1 MIIKLR
7 IEVLRC
13 NPRIFFKIPFTWMM
27 IIFSCLFLGTL
38 IFTFFN
44 DRFYNMPIGQITQIT
59 DIQSQKVTDE
69 HKNKDIKYKEKLTF
83 KILNGEFKG
92 QTTTIPH
99 QYVKSQADSESFSKN
114 DKVVLHISKNPKDA
128 TIIEKKR
135 DTIVVIITGLFL
147 LTVLVVGKKVG
158 LQSILSL
165 IVNTITV
172 MGAILIHNQYGT
184 ISLFLLMT
192 CAIIISTSFT
202 LLLVT
207 GWHTRTLITIVSTL
221 IGTFL
226 CVGITEVIIKFTGG
240 NGIKYETIT
249 FLTLPPKDVFLASV
263 LIGTLGAVMD
273 VSITIASGMY
283 EILQRS
289 PQISMKRWA
298 LAGRHI
304 GQDIMGTM
312 TNILLFSYLSGSL
325 PMFLIYLKNANTIT
339 YTISMNWSLEIARA
353 LTGGIGIVLTI
364 PITIALME
372 LWLKLRGVNQ

>member
-7 IEVLRC
+7 IEVLKSK
-13 NPRIFFKIPFTWMM
+13 NFFKTPFTWMM

-69 HKNKDIKYKEKLTF
+69 HKNKDIKYKEKITF

-114 DKVVLHISKNPKDA
+114 DKVLLHISKNPKDA

-165 IVNTITV
+165 IVNTIAV
-172 MGAILIHNQYGT
+172 MGAILIHDQYGA
-184 ISLFLLMT
+184 ISLFFLMT

-207 GWHTRTLITIVSTL
+207 GWHSRTLITIVSTL

-283 EILQRS
+283 EILKRS

-339 YTISMNWSLEIARA
+339 YTISMNWSLEVARA

-372 LWLKLRGVNQ
+372 LWFKLRGVNQ

>member
-13 NPRIFFKIPFTWMM
+13 NPRIFFKTPFTWMM

-69 HKNKDIKYKEKLTF
+69 HKNKDIKYKEKITF

-114 DKVVLHISKNPKDA
+114 DKVLLHISKNPKDA

-165 IVNTITV
+165 IVNTIAV
-172 MGAILIHNQYGT
+172 MGAILIHDQYGA
-184 ISLFLLMT
+184 ISLFFLMT

-207 GWHTRTLITIVSTL
+207 GWHSRTLITIVSTL

-283 EILQRS
+283 EILKRS

-339 YTISMNWSLEIARA
+339 YTISMNWSLEVARA

-372 LWLKLRGVNQ
+372 LWFKLRGVNQ